1 MKHPLLKAEKRTVLG
16 KKVKKLRREGLMP
29 ANVYG
34 KNLASVALQ
43 VKTVDFDKIHKA
55 VGETGLVD
63 LEFDGKAKPV
73 LIKNLQMNYQSHS
86 PLHADFFQ
94 VNLKE
99 KIKSMIPLVLTGE
112 PQAVTDKA
120 GMLLQSLSE
129 VEVEALPENLPESI
143 EISVEQLAAVGDG
156 VTVADLKAPQ
166 DVTILTEETQTI
178 AKIAELVAPEP
189 EPEEEAAAEGE
200 EGAAAEGETAEGET
214 PAEGGEEAS
223 TEEKPA
229 EENNG

>member
-16 KKVKKLRREGLMP
+16 KQVKKLRREGFLP

-43 VKTVDFDKIHKA
+43 VKMVDFEKIFKE

-73 LIKNLQMNYQSHS
+73 LIKNLQMNFQSHS
-86 PLHADFFQ
+86 PLHADFYQ

-99 KIKSMIPLVLTGE
+99 KIKTMIPLLLVGE
-112 PQAVTDKA
+112 AQAVTDKA
-120 GMLLQSLSE
+120 GMLQQNLSE
-129 VEVEALPENLPESI
+129 VEVEALPEKLPENIEVSI
-143 EISVEQLAAVGDG
+143 EHLAAVGDG
-156 VTVADLKAPQ
+156 ITVADLKAPA
-166 DVTILTEETQTI
+166 DVVILSDETQTI
-178 AKIAELVAPEP
+178 VKIAELVAPEP
-189 EPEEEAAAEGE
+189 EPEAEAEEAAEGE
-200 EGAAAEGETAEGET
+200 EGATEGAEGETAAEGE
-214 PAEGGEEAS
+214 AA

-229 EENNG
+229 EETTE

>member
-43 VKTVDFDKIHKA
+43 VKTADFEKIHKE

-73 LIKNLQMNYQSHS
+73 LIKNLQKNFQNNT

-99 KIKSMIPLVLTGE
+99 KIKAMIPLVLSGE

-120 GMLLQSLSE
+120 GMLLQSLSD
-129 VEVEALPENLPESI
+129 VEVEALPEKLPENI
-143 EISVEQLAAVGDG
+143 EISVEHLAAVGEG
-156 VTVADLKAPQ
+156 ITVADLKAPA
-166 DVTILTEETQTI
+166 DVTILTDETQTI

-189 EPEEEAAAEGE
+189 EPEAEEEAAEGE
-200 EGAAAEGETAEGET
+200 EGAAEGAEGETT
-214 PAEGGEEAS
+214 AEGGEEAPA
-223 TEEKPA
+223 EEKPA
-229 EENNG
+229 EEATE